1 MKRIYL
7 DHAATTPV
15 DKRVLKA
22 MLPYFSLKYGNPMSL
37 HFFGQEAQKAV
48 EGARLTAA
56 RFFHCLPEEIFF
68 TSGATESNNWVIKGV
83 AKAYR
88 LKQKAKPH
96 IITSAIEHHC
106 ILAACASVEKEG
118 LAEVTYLS
126 PDSEGIIFPEA
137 VKKAI
142 KNNTALVSIMYVNNE
157 IGVKEPIEKIG
168 KILAGKIPFH
178 TDATQ
183 AVNYFNCDVK
193 KLGVDFLSMSGHKIY
208 GPKGTGLLYIK
219 QGSLISP
226 VQEGGSQEREMRAG
240 THNVP
245 GIVGLGKAL
254 ELIKKD
260 NKNILQLRNR
270 LINRVLKEVPL
281 SKLNGS
287 QKDRSPNNANFTFR
301 NIEGESLIMLLDK
314 EGIACSTGSACSSH
328 SLEPSHVLLAIGL
341 SSEEAHGSLRV
352 TLGKSTTK
360 KDIDFAVEKI
370 KKAVAELRKIS
381 GNVLE
386 EYEQLH

>member
-7 DHAATTPV
+7 DHAATTSV

-22 MLPYFSLKYGNPMSL
+22 MLPYFNLKYGNPMSL
-37 HFFGQEAQKAV
+37 HFFGREAQEAVEKA
-48 EGARLTAA
+48 RSTAA
-56 RFFHCLPEEIFF
+56 CFFHCLPEEIFF

-88 LKQKAKPH
+88 LKYKSKPH

-106 ILAACASVEKEG
+106 VLAACASIEKEE
-118 LAEVTYLS
+118 LAEITYLS
-126 PDSEGIIFPEA
+126 PDTEGIISPEA

-142 KNNTALVSIMYVNNE
+142 KDNTALVSIMYVNNE
-157 IGVKEPIEKIG
+157 IGTKEPIEEIG
-168 KILAGKIPFH
+168 KILAGKVPFH

-208 GPKGTGLLYIK
+208 GPKGVGLLYIK
-219 QGSLISP
+219 NNSLIAS
-226 VQEGGSQEREMRAG
+226 VQEGGSQERDMRAG

-254 ELIKKD
+254 ELIKKE
-260 NKNILQLRNR
+260 NKKILQLRNH
-270 LINRVLKEVPL
+270 LISRVLKEVPL

-287 QKDRSPNNANFTFR
+287 LRDRSPNNANFTFK

-341 SSEEAHGSLRV
+341 SPEEAHGSLRV

-360 KDIDFAVEKI
+360 KDIDFTVEKI